1 MKRRAK
7 SGDGPI
13 LEVRDLT
20 IQRGSVT
27 ILDRLSWSVAAG
39 EHWVILGPNGSGKTS
54 LLASLTGYLTPTAGS
69 IHVLGAEYGAT
80 DWRELRQAIGL
91 VSSSVRQL
99 MHDEDTA
106 LEIVAGGARAEIG
119 YWGRVS
125 KAEAAAA
132 RSALRR
138 AEADRIADRP
148 WAVLS
153 QGERQRVLIARAL
166 IPKPRLLIL
175 DEPCAGLDP
184 VAREHFLS
192 FIERLA
198 GDRKPGSPAIVF
210 VTHHVEEIMPALTHA
225 LLLRGGR
232 AAASGPIA
240 QTLTSTHLS
249 HAFGA
254 SLRLRRSAMRFSLA
268 SAP

>member
-1 MKRRAK
+1 MTVRKA
-7 SGDGPI
+7 SAGTI
-13 LEVRDLT
+13 LEVRELT
-20 IQRGSVT
+20 IQRGAVT
-27 ILDRLSWSVAAG
+27 ILDRLSWTVTPS

-54 LLASLTGYLTPTAGS
+54 LLAALTGYLTPTAGS

-119 YWGRVS
+119 HWGRLS
-125 KAEAAAA
+125 KGESAAAQRALRSAEAAQV
-132 RSALRR
+132 
-138 AEADRIADRP
+138 AERP

-166 IPKPRLLIL
+166 IARPRLLIL

-184 VAREHFLS
+184 VAREHFLA
-192 FIERLA
+192 FVERLA
-198 GDRKPGSPAIVF
+198 RDLKPGKPAIVL
-210 VTHHVEEIMPALTHA
+210 VTHHVEEITPAFSHA
-225 LLLRGGR
+225 LLLRTGW
-232 AAASGPIA
+232 AAASGPLA
-240 QTLTSTHLS
+240 KALTSANLS
-249 HAFGA
+249 RAFGA
-254 SLRLRRSAMRFSLA
+254 PMQLRRKAGRFTLA
-268 SAP
+268 PS